1 LFVLA
6 ADEVS
11 LPVGALSRIVVPLV
25 AVVVVTGGW
34 GKLTGVNT
42 VVEPV
47 FGWARACM
55 PKPEMFGA
63 LIGEND
69 PCSSEERSPVML
81 DWNW

>member
-1 LFVLA
+1 MLA

-34 GKLTGVNT
+34 GANWVNT